1 MKTKLTILADLLDME
16 PEEVRQAA
24 RAIKETRECQH
35 DWELTWPNDP
45 EEWQCKKCG
54 KKGTR

>member
-1 MKTKLTILADLLDME
+1 MRTKLEILADLLEMD
-16 PEEVRQAA
+16 PDHVREAA
-24 RAIKETRECQH
+24 EAMKQQRECTH

-45 EEWQCKKCG
+45 EEWTCKNCG

>member
-1 MKTKLTILADLLDME
+1 MKTAIERLADILDMDPDHIRE
-16 PEEVRQAA
+16 AAEVM
-24 RAIKETRECQH
+24 KEQRECAH

-45 EEWQCKKCG
+45 EEWTCKLCG